1 MPEADIRKVGLFTIR
16 ENRVLLCQKMQGPL
30 ILPGGK
36 REAGEASLDTLTRE
50 LKEELGDGVTLIEP
64 VQLGVY
70 FDRTLAEPPSVSR
83 TIEIELYGAMIQGT
97 PLASNEIQT
106 LVWFSAGDSWHRLA
120 PSLSGQIFPDLIRRG
135 LLGWQMPSS
144 VGTGR

>member
-16 ENRVLLCQKMQGPL
+16 ENRVLLCRKTQGPL

-36 REAGEASLDTLTRE
+36 REAGETSLETLTRE
-50 LKEELGDGVTLIEP
+50 LKEELGAGVTLIDP
-64 VQLGVY
+64 VPIGVY

-83 TIEIELYGAMIQGT
+83 TIEIELYGAVIQGT

-106 LVWFSAGDSWHRLA
+106 LVWFSAEDSWHTLA

-135 LLGWQMPSS
+135 LLGWKMPSPVETS
-144 VGTGR
+144 R